1 MEVLNEVNFNVVMK
15 ITLIAK
21 KLENSQLSDEVIEE
35 IKLHLEDLSN
45 YLDVTINQAVIFSV
59 IFALQVKM
67 YSVDLRDIINF
78 LDIDYIDSLNFKN
91 DIDKLI
97 ELSTIEVERENKSK
111 FKRTNMGQADFVIP
125 SNISDSIYAN
135 TPIIN
140 KVNELL
146 DIYGFAKAV
155 SDYIEQR
162 KTEQIDTDKLF
173 ELVEQLEINN
183 EHINPVVKVR
193 TLLNIEDRTLLYEI
207 LDDHITGFTS
217 SLEKTLREIYLNN
230 RTRLMKIRDL
240 VEKTNLMYELD
251 YITLGESR
259 FANDFSLNLNSNAI
273 ELFLQEDAVL
283 FMRNKKFKNVL
294 LNENIVYKELFFDSN
309 LEKEVTF
316 LTNSLMNENFTSL
329 QERLTNLSLSKGVA
343 CIFYGC
349 PGTGKTETVYQI
361 AKKTGRDILLVDISQ
376 SKSMWFGESEKKIK
390 DIFVTYKK
398 ICSTSKISPIL
409 LFNEADAILG
419 KRKENG
425 KSHTQQTENAIQNII
440 LEEMERFEG
449 IMMATTNLA
458 GNLDTAFERR
468 FLFKIK
474 FENPTIEA
482 KTKIWKSK
490 LSWLNND
497 FAQILSNNFSLS
509 GGEIDNIVRK
519 VAMNEVLTGERPDQD
534 EIYGFCQNEKA
545 LSKNNGK
552 AKVGY
557 V

>member
-240 VEKTNLMYELD
+240 IEKTNLMYELD

-273 ELFLQEDAVL
+273 ELFMQEDAIL
-283 FMRNKKFKNVL
+283 FIRNKKFKNVL

-309 LEKEVTF
+309 LEKEVGF

-329 QERLTNLSLSKGVA
+329 QERLTNMSLSKGVA

-349 PGTGKTETVYQI
+349 PGTGKTETVYQV

-376 SKSMWFGESEKKIK
+376 SKSMWFGESEKRVK
-390 DIFVTYKK
+390 DIFEMYKK
-398 ICSTSKISPIL
+398 ICSTSEITPIL

-419 KRKENG
+419 TRKENG
-425 KSHTQQTENAIQNII
+425 KSNTQQTENAIQNII

-474 FENPTIEA
+474 FENPTVEA
-482 KTKIWKSK
+482 KTKIWQSK
-490 LSWLNND
+490 LSWLSSD
-497 FAQILSNNFSLS
+497 FTQKLSTDFSLS

-519 VAMNEVLTGERPDQD
+519 VTMKEVLTGERPEQD
-534 EIYGFCQNEKA
+534 DIYGFCQNEKA
-545 LSKNNGK
+545 LSNNGK
-552 AKVGY
+552 ARVGY

>member
-1 MEVLNEVNFNVVMK
+1 MEVLNEVNFNVVRK

-240 VEKTNLMYELD
+240 IEKTNLMYELD

-273 ELFLQEDAVL
+273 ELFMQEDAIL
-283 FMRNKKFKNVL
+283 FIRNKKFKNVL

-309 LEKEVTF
+309 LEKEVGF

-329 QERLTNLSLSKGVA
+329 QDRLTNMSLSKGVA

-349 PGTGKTETVYQI
+349 PGTGKTETVYQV

-376 SKSMWFGESEKKIK
+376 SKSMWFGESEKRVKE
-390 DIFVTYKK
+390 IFEMYKK
-398 ICSTSKISPIL
+398 ICSTSEITPIL

-419 KRKENG
+419 TRKENG
-425 KSHTQQTENAIQNII
+425 KSNTQQTENAIQNII

-474 FENPTIEA
+474 FENPTVEA
-482 KTKIWKSK
+482 KTKIWQSK
-490 LSWLNND
+490 LSWLSSD
-497 FAQILSNNFSLS
+497 FTQKLSTDFSLS

-519 VAMNEVLTGERPDQD
+519 VTMNEVLTGERPELDD
-534 EIYGFCQNEKA
+534 IYGYCQNEKA
-545 LSKNNGK
+545 FSNNGK
-552 AKVGY
+552 ARVGY

>member
-240 VEKTNLMYELD
+240 IEKTNLMYELD

-273 ELFLQEDAVL
+273 ELFMQEDAIL
-283 FMRNKKFKNVL
+283 FIRNKKFKNVL

-309 LEKEVTF
+309 LEKEVGF

-329 QERLTNLSLSKGVA
+329 QERLTNMSLSKGVA

-349 PGTGKTETVYQI
+349 PGTGKTETVYQV

-376 SKSMWFGESEKKIK
+376 SKSMWFGESEKRVK
-390 DIFVTYKK
+390 DIFEMYKK
-398 ICSTSKISPIL
+398 IGSTSEITPIL

-419 KRKENG
+419 TRKENG
-425 KSHTQQTENAIQNII
+425 KSNTQQTENAIQNII

-474 FENPTIEA
+474 FENPTVEA
-482 KTKIWKSK
+482 KTKIWQSK
-490 LSWLNND
+490 LSWLSSD
-497 FAQILSNNFSLS
+497 FTQKLSTDFSLS

-519 VAMNEVLTGERPDQD
+519 VTMKEVLTGERPEQD
-534 EIYGFCQNEKA
+534 DIYGFCQNEKA
-545 LSKNNGK
+545 LSNNGK
-552 AKVGY
+552 ARVGY

>member
-240 VEKTNLMYELD
+240 IEKTNLMYELD

-273 ELFLQEDAVL
+273 ELFMQEDAIL
-283 FMRNKKFKNVL
+283 FIRNKKFKNVL

-309 LEKEVTF
+309 LEKEVGF

-329 QERLTNLSLSKGVA
+329 QERLTNMSLSKGVA

-545 LSKNNGK
+545 
-552 AKVGY
+552 
-557 V
+557 

>member
-309 LEKEVTF
+309 LEKEVGF

-329 QERLTNLSLSKGVA
+329 QDRLTNMSLSKGVA

-349 PGTGKTETVYQI
+349 PGTGKTETVYQV
-361 AKKTGRDILLVDISQ
+361 AKRTGRDILLVDISQ
-376 SKSMWFGESEKKIK
+376 SKSMWFGESEKRVKE
-390 DIFVTYKK
+390 IFEMYKK
-398 ICSTSKISPIL
+398 ICSTSKITPIL

-419 KRKENG
+419 KRQEIG
-425 KSHTQQTENAIQNII
+425 KSNTQQTENAIQNII

-474 FENPTIEA
+474 FENPTVEA
-482 KTKIWKSK
+482 KTKIWQSK
-490 LSWLNND
+490 LSWLNID
-497 FAQILSNNFSLS
+497 FAQKLSNDFSLS

-519 VAMNEVLTGERPDQD
+519 VTMKEVLTGERPEQD
-534 EIYGFCQNEKA
+534 DIYGFCQNEKA
-545 LSKNNGK
+545 LSNNGK
-552 AKVGY
+552 ARVGY